1 MGIDWKLIFII
12 SKCFRN
18 PISRALCKL
27 QAWLQGNLLGR
38 NPLFTYCPSLLGG
51 CKGTYFMFLFLLYA
65 ASGLSFIY
73 FKIYILI
80 TVSSCQFLSMSSLR
94 IHPFLS
100 LSRKEQA
107 SKRQQPNMTKENRVR
122 ENFTVT
128 WRLDQATQQKENGPQ
143 EKAQASESHMVTQ
156 PGVPW
161 TLEYK
166 RRGPGA
172 DPCQPSAYCFGLYE
186 LTWPFLSWF
195 REPRSPGILLPLA
208 SYTLSVSSS
217 VGSPA
222 LRREIGWRHP
232 IQSWVFQG
240 LTLCVMSGCGWV
252 SVAVHICIRSKCRW
266 CCLNKVLIYE
276 NSRIALGI
284 FLLLIFEP
292 VVFGFT
298 LNFWAI

>member
-1 MGIDWKLIFII
+1 
-12 SKCFRN
+12 
-18 PISRALCKL
+18 
-27 QAWLQGNLLGR
+27 
-38 NPLFTYCPSLLGG
+38 
-51 CKGTYFMFLFLLYA
+51 
-65 ASGLSFIY
+65 
-73 FKIYILI
+73 
-80 TVSSCQFLSMSSLR
+80 
-94 IHPFLS
+94 
-100 LSRKEQA
+100 
-107 SKRQQPNMTKENRVR
+107 
-122 ENFTVT
+122 
-128 WRLDQATQQKENGPQ
+128 
-143 EKAQASESHMVTQ
+143 MVTQ

-166 RRGPGA
+166 HRGPGA

-195 REPRSPGILLPLA
+195 REPRSPGILFPLA